1 MVKKRQRQRQLENE
15 LPFRRLREDA
25 NLSQEE
31 LAVRMGVSA
40 SSVRR
45 WEKGDEP
52 TMTVRQMRDFC
63 RLVRVS
69 FDDLPDYL
77 SRRVDEEKL
86 SVDRLVDG
94 SFDENN

>member
-1 MVKKRQRQRQLENE
+1 
-15 LPFRRLREDA
+15 
-25 NLSQEE
+25 LSQEE

-63 RLVRVS
+63 RLVGVS
-69 FDDLPDYL
+69 FDELPDYL
-77 SRRVDEEKL
+77 SRRVDEEE
-86 SVDRLVDG
+86 S
-94 SFDENN
+94 

>member
-1 MVKKRQRQRQLENE
+1 MVKKRQRQRQPENE
-15 LPFRRLREDA
+15 SPFRKLREDA

-52 TMTVRQMRDFC
+52 TMTVRQMRNFC

-69 FDDLPDYL
+69 FDNLPDYL
-77 SRRVDEEKL
+77 SRQVDEEKL
-86 SVDRLVDG
+86 SVDRLVDRT
-94 SFDENN
+94 FD

>member
-45 WEKGDEP
+45 WG
-52 TMTVRQMRDFC
+52 DFC
-63 RLVRVS
+63 RLVGVS
-69 FDDLPDYL
+69 FDELPDYL
-77 SRRVDEEKL
+77 SRWVDEEE
-86 SVDRLVDG
+86 S
-94 SFDENN
+94 

>member
-1 MVKKRQRQRQLENE
+1 MLKIDIYNNMVKKRQRQRQPENE
-15 LPFRRLREDA
+15 LAFRRLREDA

-31 LAVRMGVSA
+31 LAVWMGVSA

-63 RLVRVS
+63 RLVGVC

-77 SRRVDEEKL
+77 SRPVDEE
-86 SVDRLVDG
+86 
-94 SFDENN
+94 EP